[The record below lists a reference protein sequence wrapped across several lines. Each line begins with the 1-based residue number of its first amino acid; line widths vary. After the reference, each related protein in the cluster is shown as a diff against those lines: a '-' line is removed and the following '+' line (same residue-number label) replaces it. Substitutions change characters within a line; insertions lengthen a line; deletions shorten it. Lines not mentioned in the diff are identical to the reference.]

1 LFATTFFIAKSTR
14 SATSSI
20 LAGVLF
26 PVVTIAFGTPARHAR
41 DRSRAA
47 LRADPGGSSAVAIG
61 SWSCTAI

>member
-20 LAGVLF
+20 LAGALF
-26 PVVTIAFGTPARHAR
+26 SSMTIAFGTPARPAR

-47 LRADPGGSSAVAIG
+47 LRADPSGSSAVAIG
-61 SWSCTAI
+61 N